1 MGFIKRVIKKHQIK
15 RFTKKNQI
23 FRIEGKFIS
32 QDNITMELE
41 VQLDF
46 YINNMDM
53 LFHGILMEDIEQGL
67 KDIMREIIKEEIK
80 KINIGEIWN
89 DFMEKETVYKEK
101 YQRSLQYSMEERLF
115 GYGVSVNKLELL
127 ICELPDDL
135 KEAWQKMKK
144 LQAERERILKE
155 YNKGITEEE
164 IKKL

>member
-1 MGFIKRVIKKHQIK
+1 MGFIKRVIKKRQIK
-15 RFTKKNQI
+15 RLTKKNQI

-101 YQRSLQYSMEERLF
+101 YQTRLQHRMEERLF
-115 GYGVSVNKLELL
+115 VYGVSVNKLELL

-144 LQAERERILKE
+144 LQAERERIMREK
-155 YNKGITEEE
+155 E
-164 IKKL
+164 IKDILSGDL